1 LGPRRD
7 IEPTTNRT
15 SSRIPRV
22 ESASAERPAS
32 AMADPLPI
40 PHVVTRVTARA
51 LVLGERLD
59 TAGLERSDLISST
72 PLAFRVGGA
81 GFAVLFRYGVVVLIG
96 LSPIEEDEVVRGI
109 SARLTGR
116 YAKIEDETATIEIAP
131 ERDDQV
137 VTGGSISLK
146 DLSPPRVLVIAD
158 VLAKNVAL
166 VRDEREVNKVL
177 ELIEPFANRLATTG
191 RGPVNRR
198 EMLRV
203 IGQTLL
209 VQHRISGRIAI
220 AEKPDVLWDR
230 SDLERLYARLEDE
243 YELKERA
250 NALQHKL
257 QVIEGTSRALVDI
270 IDTERSSRLEAT
282 IVLLIVVEV
291 LIAFY
296 ELFFRLTK

>member
-1 LGPRRD
+1 MDEGLQTRIVDPARD
-7 IEPTTNRT
+7 G
-15 SSRIPRV
+15 
-22 ESASAERPAS
+22 AA
-32 AMADPLPI
+32 
-40 PHVVTRVTARA
+40 VTVRA
-51 LVLGERLD
+51 LLVGERLD
-59 TAGLERSDLISST
+59 VRKFEPRQVIATYPTTLPIGD
-72 PLAFRVGGA
+72 GY
-81 GFAVLFRYGVVVLIG
+81 AVLFRYGVVVMIG

-109 SARLTGR
+109 GARITGA
-116 YAKIEDETATIEIAP
+116 YKNIEDETATIEVAP

-137 VTGGSISLK
+137 VTGSSISLK

-177 ELIEPFANRLATTG
+177 ELIEPFASRLATTG
-191 RGPVNRR
+191 RGPYNRR
-198 EMLRV
+198 HMLRL
-203 IGQTLL
+203 IGQALL
-209 VQHRISGRIAI
+209 VQHRISGRIAV

-257 QVIEGTSRALVDI
+257 QVIEGTSRALIDI

-296 ELFFRLTK
+296 DLFFRIAK

>member
-1 LGPRRD
+1 
-7 IEPTTNRT
+7 
-15 SSRIPRV
+15 
-22 ESASAERPAS
+22 
-32 AMADPLPI
+32 MADPLPI

-177 ELIEPFANRLATTG
+177 ELIEPFASRLATTG
-191 RGPVNRR
+191 RGPYNRR
-198 EMLRV
+198 QMLRL
-203 IGQTLL
+203 IGQALL
-209 VQHRISGRIAI
+209 VQHRISGRIAV

-257 QVIEGTSRALVDI
+257 QVIEGTSRALIDI

-282 IVLLIVVEV
+282 IVVLIVVEV

>member
-1 LGPRRD
+1 
-7 IEPTTNRT
+7 
-15 SSRIPRV
+15 
-22 ESASAERPAS
+22 
-32 AMADPLPI
+32 MADPLSI
-40 PHVVTRVTARA
+40 PLVAVRLTARA
-51 LVLGERLD
+51 LLLGERID
-59 TAGLERSDLISST
+59 TAGLERSDLISTT
-72 PLAFRVGGA
+72 PLAFRVGGS
-81 GFAVLFRYGVVVLIG
+81 GYAVLFRYGVAVLIG

-109 SARLTGR
+109 GARIIGAYR
-116 YAKIEDETATIEIAP
+116 KIEDETATIEVAS

-177 ELIEPFANRLATTG
+177 ELIEPFASRLATTG
-191 RGPVNRR
+191 RGPYNRR
-198 EMLRV
+198 QMLRL
-203 IGQTLL
+203 IGQALL
-209 VQHRISGRIAI
+209 VQHRISGRIAV

-257 QVIEGTSRALVDI
+257 QVIEGTSRALIDI

-282 IVLLIVVEV
+282 IVVLIVVEV

-296 ELFFRLTK
+296 DLFFRIAK

>member
-1 LGPRRD
+1 
-7 IEPTTNRT
+7 
-15 SSRIPRV
+15 
-22 ESASAERPAS
+22 
-32 AMADPLPI
+32 MANPLPI
-40 PHVVTRVTARA
+40 PHVTARLTARA
-51 LVLGERLD
+51 LLLGERID
-59 TAGLERSDLISST
+59 TAGLERSDMVST
-72 PLAFRVGGA
+72 APLAFRVGAA
-81 GFAVLFRYGVVVLIG
+81 GYAVLFRYGVVVLIG

-109 SARLTGR
+109 GHRVTGA
-116 YAKIEDETATIEIAP
+116 YGKIEDETALIELAS

-177 ELIEPFANRLATTG
+177 ELIEPFASRLATTG
-191 RGPVNRR
+191 RGPYNRR
-198 EMLRV
+198 RMLRL
-203 IGQTLL
+203 IGQALL
-209 VQHRISGRIAI
+209 VQHRISGRIAV

-257 QVIEGTSRALVDI
+257 QVIEGTSRALIDI

-282 IVLLIVVEV
+282 IVALIVVEV
-291 LIAFY
+291 VIAFFD
-296 ELFFRLTK
+296 LFYRIPK